1 MALSALSVRYDSVV
15 LIHVSTPYDRYMSE
29 GEVLHSLARER
40 SCTHWRG
47 RGLALTGNATR
58 LSSNIG
64 EQACDTEVKWRN
76 SPVCV
81 CVCVL

>member
-29 GEVLHSLARER
+29 GEVLHSLAGER

-47 RGLALTGNATR
+47 RGLALTGEGEVLHSLAMLRGYLAT
-58 LSSNIG
+58 
-64 EQACDTEVKWRN
+64 
-76 SPVCV
+76 
-81 CVCVL
+81 